1 MKLMSA
7 LRTTRRRRA
16 RSNAPVAMCGARFPL
31 VAGLVW
37 LLAGCPASGD
47 EVRLP
52 ADQFYFPTG
61 MEIAPDQSALFVAS
75 ANADLRYDSGAVHV
89 VNLREVERVITEWQE
104 TSAPPADADCAVD
117 LMVPYTL
124 VCDESEFIQAS
135 AGVRTGNFAT
145 DLKVQDLGPDK
156 VRLFLAVRGDP
167 SLTWIDYEENDLSCS
182 GSESGFPE
190 CDDAHRLVQLRND
203 EDLIAIP
210 DEPFGLFV
218 GTDATGG
225 YVVMTHLR
233 TGAVTIADAPTE
245 SDRVP
250 ILSDA
255 VANLFAVDP
264 QSGTTGAVGVAA
276 RCARCGESSP
286 VNDRIYVT
294 SRVESRVQTLIAVRG
309 ANRLPVLVPTEF
321 FFMSRGVAFS
331 SNGRGIAFSSDGS
344 RGYIVNRAPPMLHI
358 VDTSLDEFGVPR
370 NQFLGGVEL
379 CVEASNLTVADTP
392 RGERV
397 FVACFRNGQI
407 WSVDP
412 VGRVVDAII
421 DVGRGPHMLVA
432 SAAGDRLYVSNNLEN
447 TVAVIDLR
455 RGITENQVVL
465 RMGRPSPGEV
475 E

>member
-7 LRTTRRRRA
+7 LRTTRTRRA

-31 VAGLVW
+31 AAGLVW

-61 MEIAPDQSALFVAS
+61 MDIAPDQSALFVAS
-75 ANADLRYDSGAVHV
+75 ANADLRYDSGAVQV
-89 VNLREVERVITEWQE
+89 VDLGKVDEVIAEWEVEF
-104 TSAPPADADCAVD
+104 SPPLDEDCAVD
-117 LMVPYTL
+117 LMVPFTL
-124 VCDESEFIQAS
+124 VCDESVFINEN

-167 SLTWIDYEENDLSCS
+167 SLTWIDYQDENLSCS

-190 CDDAHRLVQLRND
+190 CDDEHRLVQLRND
-203 EDLIAIP
+203 EDLIALP
-210 DEPFGLFV
+210 DEPFGLYV
-218 GTDATGG
+218 GGDATGG

-233 TGAVTIADAPTE
+233 TGAVTVADAPTE
-245 SDRVP
+245 EDRQP

-255 VANLFAVDP
+255 INNLFIIDP
-264 QSGTTGAVGVAA
+264 QSGATGAVGVAG
-276 RCARCGESSP
+276 RCAKCGESSP
-286 VNDRIYVT
+286 ANDRIYVT

-309 ANRLPVLVPTEF
+309 ANRLPALVPTEF

-331 SNGRGIAFSSDGS
+331 TNGRGIAFSSDGS
-344 RGYIVNRAPPMLHI
+344 RAYIVNRSPPMLHI
-358 VDTSLDEFGVPR
+358 FDTSLDEVGVPR

-407 WSVDP
+407 WSIDP
-412 VGRVVDAII
+412 GGRVVDAII
-421 DVGRGPHMLVA
+421 DVGRGPHMLVP
-432 SAAGDRLYVSNNLEN
+432 SAAGDRLYVSNNLED
-447 TVAVIDLR
+447 TVAVVDLR
-455 RGITENQVVL
+455 RGTTENQVIL
-465 RMGRPSPGEV
+465 RIGRPGEV